1 MIFLNENN
9 KLIIEDKLNNLN
21 NRYHNKDEEIKK
33 KYKTTKEADTVL
45 SFLFKRKKRKS
56 QKLEEQEAYLTRF
69 YIKNE
74 YDFIKKLYSKIL
86 ISDIKLKKELED
98 NIIDENT
105 YLVLD
110 KLIREKEWFIKNI
123 DNYDKYSMPGRFLM
137 VDLEKVIENLN
148 EGLIKIA
155 PKEELSYENYQKI
168 KNYNS
173 FYEILSIAIKNKFD
187 YQQYYQLASYF
198 ASFKNYM
205 ENFQNFQKQD
215 EQRLAMDDKV
225 VINNLAMK
233 EASIYGKEENLL
245 KRDEL
250 LLLDTYLLEYN
261 KESLQAIRDKLLYQ
275 SKKNVDYP
283 NDYLYGALVLNK
295 VLSKQN
301 KQKTL

>member
-187 YQQYYQLASYF
+187 YQQYCQLASYF
-198 ASFKNYM
+198 ASFKNYI

-275 SKKNVDYP
+275 SKKNIDYP